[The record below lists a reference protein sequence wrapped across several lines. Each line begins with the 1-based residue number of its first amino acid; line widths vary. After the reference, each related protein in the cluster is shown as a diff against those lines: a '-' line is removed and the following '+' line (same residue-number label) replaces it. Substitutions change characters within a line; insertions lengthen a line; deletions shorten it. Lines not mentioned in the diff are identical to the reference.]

1 MAKYDADANVGAIVL
16 TGSEKAFAGTLCVV
30 GSMYVHHTHMPPQKK
45 LAGADIKEMKDNNF
59 VDTYKKDMLG
69 HWAKIS
75 DVKKPIIAAVNGY
88 AVS

>member
-1 MAKYDADANVGAIVL
+1 
-16 TGSEKAFAGTLCVV
+16 
-30 GSMYVHHTHMPPQKK
+30 MYTI
-45 LAGADIKEMKDNNF
+45 LICDETAGADIKEMKDNNF